1 MTSDG
6 VKDGIRRFSTDEK
19 IANSDRAAR
28 QIIAKENA
36 QRASKSD
43 RLRQA
48 RLAQEAERS
57 PLVEKP
63 KKSRAQIRKP

>member
-1 MTSDG
+1 
-6 VKDGIRRFSTDEK
+6 
-19 IANSDRAAR
+19 
-28 QIIAKENA
+28 
-36 QRASKSD
+36 
-43 RLRQA
+43 LRQA